1 MGVINTPKLAIFDM
15 DGVLVDSED
24 TFKRACADALHQWGV
39 YPDYDEF
46 TPYTGMGD
54 ILYIGGV
61 SAAHGVPY
69 VTEMTDVSYKLYGE
83 YAKET
88 LKVFPW
94 SRIVPETLHS
104 AGIKICVASS
114 AGLFKVKTNLACIGV
129 DEKIFTAIISGDEV
143 EKKKPDPDIFLK
155 AAAKCGVTPADCLVF
170 EDAIS
175 GVKAAKAAGMTACAV
190 TTSFSREEVID
201 AGADFVCTDLR
212 EALEHFFDI
221 EIK

>member
-1 MGVINTPKLAIFDM
+1 MKKPILAIFDM

-24 TFKRACADALHQWGV
+24 TFKHACADALHKWGV

-54 ILYIGGV
+54 ELYIGGV
-61 SAAHGVPY
+61 SSSHGVPY
-69 VTEMTDVSYKLYGE
+69 VREMTEESYRLYGE
-83 YAKET
+83 YAKESLT
-88 LKVFPW
+88 VFDW
-94 SRIVPETLHS
+94 SRPVPEALNR

-114 AGLFKVKTNLACIGV
+114 AGLFKVRTNLACIGV
-129 DEKIFTAIISGDEV
+129 DERIFTAIISGDEV
-143 EKKKPDPDIFLK
+143 KNKKPHPDIFLK
-155 AAAKCGVTPADCLVF
+155 AAEKCGVDPSDCLVF

-175 GVKAAKAAGMTACAV
+175 GVQAAKAAGMTACAV
-190 TTSFSREEVID
+190 TTSFSRKEVID

-221 EIK
+221 KQKQL